1 MLSWSLLAAVA
12 LRDVESPRVQGSAR
26 RDLGFRFRTQQQ
38 REWRSEWQSEWQS
51 KWRSKWRRYR
61 EPRVPYA
68 MLELRSVWVLGR
80 SAARHHVGEST
91 RVSVDQSERGVRYP
105 ADLGEG
111 P

>member
-1 MLSWSLLAAVA
+1 
-12 LRDVESPRVQGSAR
+12 
-26 RDLGFRFRTQQQ
+26 
-38 REWRSEWQSEWQS
+38 
-51 KWRSKWRRYR
+51 
-61 EPRVPYA
+61 

>member
-1 MLSWSLLAAVA
+1 MLLWSLLAAVA

-38 REWRSEWQSEWQS
+38 REWQSEWQS